1 VKNGPL
7 QGLIV
12 FYFFLTWNDKFI
24 AAIFRKIKATRP
36 DRFWK
41 PVRSLG
47 QNIYLTKYSIRDLF
61 DESPSSM
68 KLQKLCYY
76 AQGYAL
82 AEGNEL
88 FPDDFQAWQHG
99 PVVYDLYTKYR
110 HYQWRQIDADVDK
123 PDNAN
128 YEFLRDIVSA
138 YGRYDGA
145 ALSTMTHRDK
155 PWIEA
160 RGDIDESAGSNALI
174 TKGSLKEFFSS
185 KLRTHG

>member
-1 VKNGPL
+1 MLSPKL
-7 QGLIV
+7 
-12 FYFFLTWNDKFI
+12 DKVQRTI
-24 AAIFRKIKATRP
+24 I
-36 DRFWK
+36 
-41 PVRSLG
+41 
-47 QNIYLTKYSIRDLF
+47 SIHRDLF
-61 DESPSSM
+61 DESISPM

-99 PVVYDLYTKYR
+99 PVVYDLYTKYKD
-110 HYQWRQIDADVDK
+110 YQWRQIDADVDEL
-123 PDNAN
+123 DNTN

-145 ALSTMTHRDK
+145 ALSTMTLMDK

-160 RGDIDESAGSNALI
+160 RGDLDELAGSDALI
-174 TKGSLKEFFSS
+174 TKSSLKEIFSS
-185 KLRTHG
+185 KLKAHG

>member
-1 VKNGPL
+1 MQKVMSVSLLYQEVTKMLSPKL
-7 QGLIV
+7 
-12 FYFFLTWNDKFI
+12 DKI
-24 AAIFRKIKATRP
+24 QRTII
-36 DRFWK
+36 
-41 PVRSLG
+41 
-47 QNIYLTKYSIRDLF
+47 SIHRDLF

-99 PVVYDLYTKYR
+99 PVVYDLYTKYQD
-110 HYQWRQIDADVDK
+110 YQWRQIDADVDE